1 MLHACKSNI
10 KSVDE
15 EHVSPEKYLHFA
27 GQCNDH
33 DEIGI
38 VVPIG
43 ARKKVF

>member
-1 MLHACKSNI
+1 MKNMFLQKM
-10 KSVDE
+10 
-15 EHVSPEKYLHFA
+15 YLHFA

-43 ARKKVF
+43 AKKKVF